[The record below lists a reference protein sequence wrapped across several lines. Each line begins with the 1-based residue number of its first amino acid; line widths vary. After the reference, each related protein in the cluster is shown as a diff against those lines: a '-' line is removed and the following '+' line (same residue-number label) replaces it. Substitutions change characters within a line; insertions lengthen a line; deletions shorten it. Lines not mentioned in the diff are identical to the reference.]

1 MLTRHQ
7 LLWAA
12 RRSMHGTGKADPQRM
27 AVGRHVYAELDRGDP
42 PAWRRD
48 RGGNAHTRAECLRH
62 LDYMVDHMHG
72 SRPGVRDWELPS
84 TEPIPV
90 AQVMSDEKINRW
102 LGFIQGALWA
112 MGVASIDDLR
122 DVNLTAKHRPDAT
135 QATEGCQFDGGGE

>member
-12 RRSMHGTGKADPQRM
+12 RRSMQGLTKPDPQRM
-27 AVGRHVYAELDRGDP
+27 SVGQKPTYLMMP
-42 PAWRRD
+42 
-48 RGGNAHTRAECLRH
+48 ECLRH

-72 SRPGVRDWELPS
+72 SRPAVRDWELPS
-84 TEPIPV
+84 THPIPV
-90 AQVMSDEKINRW
+90 KDVMSDEKINRW

-112 MGVASIDDLR
+112 HGLMSIDDLR